1 MSWYRYA
8 QNNSGGSFIGPYYTI
23 WVEAPD
29 TDTAND
35 IAEQHGV
42 YFNGVLDG
50 RDCECCGDRWD
61 RAWTDYEEVSLS
73 PWRTASLYEGLATL
87 VVAEG
92 EDPVEVWE

>member
-1 MSWYRYA
+1 MSWFKYG
-8 QNNSGGSFIGPYYTI
+8 QNNSGGVFYGPYMAI

-35 IAEQHGV
+35 IAEQHGA
-42 YFNGVLDG
+42 YFDGVRDG
-50 RDCECCGDRWD
+50 IDCDCCGDRWD

-73 PWRTASLYEGLATL
+73 PWRTGSLYEGLATL
-87 VVAEG
+87 VVAED